1 MKALRIKQLAILVVT
16 GLPGLTIA
24 SGFALTEQS
33 ASGLGNAFAGAAASA
48 EDASTIFFNPAGMT
62 RLPDRQVA
70 GALHLI
76 LPSAKYS
83 DGNPAT
89 NDGGDAGSLAAVPN
103 FYYVMALSPATRF
116 GLGVNA
122 PFGLKTDYDLGWAGQ
137 FSALKSD
144 LKTINLNP
152 SLATK
157 LTDQLSVG
165 IGLNIDYAKAELSNF
180 VPPLYGGASAGTAT
194 VKADDWGVGANAG
207 LLYELDSNTRIG
219 FSYRSRIK
227 HKLEGDATFAGSP
240 LANTPITADLTLPDI
255 ASLSI
260 VKQISPALT
269 LLGDVSYTAW
279 SVFDK
284 LTIVRSTGTTL
295 TSTTE
300 NWDDTWR
307 FSMGATYRLNDAL
320 KLRGG
325 LAYDQ
330 SPVPDAYRTPRIP
343 DNDRTWVALGMGYQ
357 ASKKDVIDVG
367 YAHLFSKDPSLAQ
380 NTSLAA
386 PLPGS
391 YKFHVDILSAQYTHT
406 F

>member
-33 ASGLGNAFAGAAASA
+33 AGGLGNAFAGAAASA

-62 RLPDRQVA
+62 RLPNRQVA

-83 DGNPAT
+83 DGNPVT

-103 FYYVMALSPATRF
+103 FYYVMALSPTSRF
-116 GLGVNA
+116 GLGLNA
-122 PFGLKTDYDLGWAGQ
+122 PFGLKTDYDFGWAGQ

-194 VKADDWGVGANAG
+194 
-207 LLYELDSNTRIG
+207 
-219 FSYRSRIK
+219 
-227 HKLEGDATFAGSP
+227 
-240 LANTPITADLTLPDI
+240 
-255 ASLSI
+255 
-260 VKQISPALT
+260 
-269 LLGDVSYTAW
+269 
-279 SVFDK
+279 
-284 LTIVRSTGTTL
+284 
-295 TSTTE
+295 
-300 NWDDTWR
+300 
-307 FSMGATYRLNDAL
+307 
-320 KLRGG
+320 
-325 LAYDQ
+325 
-330 SPVPDAYRTPRIP
+330 
-343 DNDRTWVALGMGYQ
+343 
-357 ASKKDVIDVG
+357 
-367 YAHLFSKDPSLAQ
+367 
-380 NTSLAA
+380 
-386 PLPGS
+386 
-391 YKFHVDILSAQYTHT
+391 
-406 F
+406 

>member
-1 MKALRIKQLAILVVT
+1 MKLPRVKKLAILLLA
-16 GLPGLTIA
+16 GLPGLGFA
-24 SGFALTEQS
+24 SGFALIEQS

-62 RLPDRQVA
+62 RLPNRQVA

-89 NDGGDAGSLAAVPN
+89 NDGGDAGSLAVVPN
-103 FYYVMALSPATRF
+103 LYYAMAFSPTTWF

-122 PFGLKTDYDLGWAGQ
+122 PFGLKTDYDPNWVGKAAAIKT
-137 FSALKSD
+137 S
-144 LKTINLNP
+144 LKTINVNP
-152 SLATK
+152 SLATR

-165 IGLNIDYAKAELSNF
+165 MGLSVEYAKADLSGF
-180 VPPLYGGASAGTAT
+180 AGPAGILK
-194 VKADDWGVGANAG
+194 VEGDDWGFGADVG
-207 LLYELDSNTRIG
+207 LLYELDSATRVG
-219 FSYRSRIK
+219 LSYRSRIK
-227 HKLEGDATFAGSP
+227 HTLEGDASFSNISALNGGV
-240 LANTPITADLTLPDI
+240 TADLTLPDV
-255 ASLSI
+255 ASLSV
-260 VKQISPALT
+260 VKQVSPTLT
-269 LLGDVSYTAW
+269 LLGDISYTTW

-284 LTIVRSTGTTL
+284 LTIVRTSGATI

-300 NWDDTWR
+300 DWNDTWR
-307 FSMGATYRLNDAL
+307 FSVGATYKLNDAI

-330 SPVPDAYRTPRIP
+330 SPVPDSRRTPRIP
-343 DNDRTWVALGMGYQ
+343 DNDRTWIALGMGYQ
-357 ASKKDVIDVG
+357 VSRNDVIDAG
-367 YAHLFSKDPSLAQ
+367 YAHLFIKDPSLAQ
-380 NTSLAA
+380 NTALG
-386 PLPGS
+386 LPGS

>member
-1 MKALRIKQLAILVVT
+1 MNSLRIKPLATLILLA
-16 GLPGLTIA
+16 LPGLSLA
-24 SGFALTEQS
+24 SGFALIEQS

-62 RLPDRQVA
+62 KLPNRQVA
-70 GALHLI
+70 GALHFI
-76 LPSAKYS
+76 VPSAKYS

-89 NDGGDAGSLAAVPN
+89 NDGGEGGSLAPVPN
-103 FYYVMALSPATRF
+103 FYCVMALSPASRF

-122 PFGLKTDYDLGWAGQ
+122 PFGLKTEYDPNWVGRVA
-137 FSALKSD
+137 AIKSD

-165 IGLNIDYAKAELSNF
+165 IGLSIEYAKADLSGF
-180 VPPLYGGASAGTAT
+180 AGGAGILS
-194 VKADDWGVGANAG
+194 VKGDDWGVGGNVG
-207 LLYELDSNTRIG
+207 LLYEMDNTTRIG
-219 FSYRSRIK
+219 LSYRSRIK
-227 HKLEGDATFAGSP
+227 HKLEGDATFSAVPALNGGIS
-240 LANTPITADLTLPDI
+240 ADLTLPDI

-269 LLGDVSYTAW
+269 LLGDISYTAW

-284 LTIVRSTGTTL
+284 LSIVRSSGATL

-300 NWDDTWR
+300 DWNDTWR
-307 FSMGATYRLNDAL
+307 FSMGATYKLNDAF

-330 SPVPDAYRTPRIP
+330 SPVPDARRTPRIP

-357 ASKKDVIDVG
+357 ASKNGMIDVG
-367 YAHLFSKDPSLAQ
+367 YAHLFVKDPSLAQ
-380 NTSLAA
+380 NTGLG
-386 PLPGS
+386 LPGS

>member
-1 MKALRIKQLAILVVT
+1 M
-16 GLPGLTIA
+16 
-24 SGFALTEQS
+24 
-33 ASGLGNAFAGAAASA
+33 
-48 EDASTIFFNPAGMT
+48 
-62 RLPDRQVA
+62 
-70 GALHLI
+70 
-76 LPSAKYS
+76 
-83 DGNPAT
+83 
-89 NDGGDAGSLAAVPN
+89 PN
-103 FYYVMALSPATRF
+103 FYYVMALSPTTRF

-122 PFGLKTDYDLGWAGQ
+122 PFGLKTDYDFGWAGQ

-194 VKADDWGVGANAG
+194 VKADDWGMGANAG

-284 LTIVRSTGTTL
+284 LTIVRTSGTTL
-295 TSTTE
+295 SIHHGKLGRYLALLG
-300 NWDDTWR
+300 WR
-307 FSMGATYRLNDAL
+307 DLQDERCAQTAGRT
-320 KLRGG
+320 G
-325 LAYDQ
+325 L
-330 SPVPDAYRTPRIP
+330 
-343 DNDRTWVALGMGYQ
+343 
-357 ASKKDVIDVG
+357 
-367 YAHLFSKDPSLAQ
+367 
-380 NTSLAA
+380 
-386 PLPGS
+386 
-391 YKFHVDILSAQYTHT
+391 
-406 F
+406 

>member
-1 MKALRIKQLAILVVT
+1 MNSLRIKPLATLILL
-16 GLPGLTIA
+16 GLPGLSLA
-24 SGFALTEQS
+24 SGFALIEQS

-62 RLPDRQVA
+62 KLPNRQVA
-70 GALHLI
+70 GALHFI
-76 LPSAKYS
+76 VPSAKYS

-89 NDGGDAGSLAAVPN
+89 NDGGEGGSLAPVPN
-103 FYYVMALSPATRF
+103 FYYVMALSPASRF

-122 PFGLKTDYDLGWAGQ
+122 PFGLKTEYDPNWVGRVA
-137 FSALKSD
+137 AIKSD

-165 IGLNIDYAKAELSNF
+165 IGLSIEYAKADLSGF
-180 VPPLYGGASAGTAT
+180 AGGAGILT
-194 VKADDWGVGANAG
+194 VKGDDWGVGGNVG
-207 LLYELDSNTRIG
+207 LLYEMDNATRIG
-219 FSYRSRIK
+219 LSYRSRIK
-227 HKLEGDATFAGSP
+227 HKLEGDATFSAVPALNGGIS
-240 LANTPITADLTLPDI
+240 ADLTLPDI

-269 LLGDVSYTAW
+269 LLGDISYTAW

-284 LTIVRSTGTTL
+284 LTIVRSSGATL

-300 NWDDTWR
+300 DWNDTWR
-307 FSMGATYRLNDAL
+307 FSMGATYKLNDAL

-330 SPVPDAYRTPRIP
+330 SPVPDARRTPRIP

-357 ASKKDVIDVG
+357 ASKNGMIDVG
-367 YAHLFSKDPSLAQ
+367 YAHLFVKDPSLAQ
-380 NTSLAA
+380 NTGLG
-386 PLPGS
+386 LPGS